1 MTKPKKWIPIEDLPN
16 EIWLPLVGFETLYKV
31 SNMGRIKN
39 KNHQLLSTRERRSYL
54 AASLTANSISHDM
67 PIHRAVALTFIPN
80 PFNRYCVNHINGK
93 KFDNRVE
100 NLEWVSARE
109 NTCHA
114 LDKTKTT
121 SKYTGVIQRKD
132 TLKWRAYINPYGKN
146 IWLGQFNT
154 EEEACEAYK
163 EALEQFK
170 FNNKYISL

>member
-1 MTKPKKWIPIEDLPN
+1 
-16 EIWLPLVGFETLYKV
+16 
-31 SNMGRIKN
+31 
-39 KNHQLLSTRERRSYL
+39 
-54 AASLTANSISHDM
+54 M

-80 PFNRYCVNHINGK
+80 PLNRYCVNHINGQ
-93 KFDNRVE
+93 KFDNHVE

-114 LDKTKTT
+114 LDKTKTS

-154 EEEACEAYK
+154 EDEACEAYK
-163 EALEQFK
+163 SALEQYK
-170 FNNKYISL
+170 LNNKYISL